1 MNKLKPIQEGILAFM
16 KITLLQLL
24 MAITFSILASAYT
37 TNGQQLLERKV
48 SINAKNE
55 NVKSILRSIE
65 KQAGVSFSYRAE
77 LVKTFTNITVELNNL
92 KISDALDR
100 LFDGSIEYEV
110 INNQIILRPT
120 TKNDTTSNSSLP
132 EFLRGISGKLTDEN
146 NQPLPGVNVIV
157 KGTTIGTTSD
167 ALGNY
172 SIDVTK
178 EDAVLIFSF
187 IGYKTQEISVNNQ
200 TEINIQM
207 QPDIQ
212 SLSEV
217 VVTAFGIEKE
227 KKAIGFAVQ
236 ELGKNDLTDAR
247 EVSAANYLTGKV
259 AGVQVS
265 RTASG
270 TGGSTKVIIRG
281 NSSLTGENQPLYVV
295 DGIPLDNSRYGEAQ
309 LFGGKDFGDGI
320 GNINPQ
326 DIETMTVLKG
336 PNATALY
343 GSRGSNGVI
352 LITTKSG
359 KAGKGIGVEVNSN
372 TTFEKINLIPKTQ
385 NKYAMGYEDINVYGN
400 LIDINGQFYETIE
413 SWHNDSYGPPM
424 DGRLFVNP
432 FVLDANAPPTTF
444 ALLPQPEGNV
454 RDFWETGVV
463 TNNTIAFSGGTEK
476 SSARLSFNNTSI
488 KGITPMHSADQQSVN
503 LRVATKVTDKLS
515 FDAKI
520 NYVRK
525 DLDNAPEL
533 GSSSDNYVY
542 TLAILGRYVPLPFL
556 KEYYEKTGERGS
568 WPGVLQNPYY
578 VMNELKNNSLKER
591 TIGFGSVKYQFNS
604 WLSIAGRSGI
614 DLSTERRNYRWPVGA
629 RGGDNADGRIVQET
643 YTTKES
649 NSDVI
654 LTASKQNA
662 DNFSFSVSLGGYLL
676 NRERSLQGWDAR
688 NFKAKGIYDVSNTK
702 DVRPTYSLV
711 KRELQSIFFTGQV
724 GYKNYLFLDFT
735 GRNDWSST
743 LGENNF
749 SFFYP
754 SVSASFSFLD
764 AFTIERR
771 ILSFGKIRAS
781 YAEAGN
787 DADPYLT
794 QSSYTAYTT
803 TFNGQ
808 NYASQSNIIPLFDLK
823 NELKKSVEFGID
835 LRFFENRI
843 SLDATYYKSSTENQI
858 VPISISNTSGYT
870 TKIVNAGQIDNN
882 GVEIAL
888 GLTPVRLSNTFQ
900 WDIAFNFAKNNSE
913 VVTLAPGLETFL
925 LFDSYPNDIEARPGE
940 AYGNIVGYK
949 YKRSPDGQR
958 IVNSGGSYI
967 ADDKISVLGNITPDW
982 TGGLNNTFS
991 FKGFTLNA
999 LIDFVQGNEIT
1010 SSTKYQMVAKGIGA
1024 FTTEGREKSRPLDGV
1039 VELADGNGNVT
1050 GYAPN
1055 TTLVDGQTYW
1065 ASRAWGDI
1073 GEEFVLDGSYIML
1086 REVILGYNFPP
1097 ALISKTPFKNAR
1109 ISLVARNL
1117 WYIEEHMQD
1126 MGISPETVLNTA
1138 ARTSG
1143 VEAMSMPT
1151 TRTYGV
1157 NINLTF

>member
-16 KITLLQLL
+16 KITLLQIL
-24 MAITFSILASAYT
+24 MAIMFSIMAAAYT

-48 SINAKNE
+48 SINARNE

-65 KQAGVSFSYRAE
+65 KQASVSFSYRAE
-77 LVKTFTNITVELNNL
+77 LVKTFTSITIELNDL
-92 KISDALDR
+92 KISEVLDR
-100 LFDGSIEYEV
+100 LFDRSVEYEV
-110 INNQIILRPT
+110 INNQIILRPVA
-120 TKNDTTSNSSLP
+120 KNRASNDYPP
-132 EFLRGISGKLTDEN
+132 EFLRGISGKVTDEN
-146 NQPLPGVNVIV
+146 DQPLPGVNIIV
-157 KGTTIGTTSD
+157 KGTTVGTTSD
-167 ALGNY
+167 ALGSY
-172 SIDVTK
+172 SLDVT
-178 EDAVLIFSF
+178 EEGAVLIFSF
-187 IGYKTQEISVNNQ
+187 IGYETQEVSVNNRTEISVR
-200 TEINIQM
+200 M
-207 QPDIQ
+207 LPDVQ
-212 SLSEV
+212 SLGEV

-247 EVSAANYLTGKV
+247 EVSAANYLTGKI

-295 DGIPLDNSRYGEAQ
+295 DGIPLDNTRYDEAE

-320 GNINPQ
+320 SNINPQ
-326 DIETMTVLKG
+326 DIESMTVLKG

-359 KAGKGIGVEVNSN
+359 KAGKGIGVELNSN

-385 NKYAMGYEDINVYGN
+385 NKYAMGYEDVNVYGSQVE
-400 LIDINGQFYETIE
+400 INGQFYETIE
-413 SWHNDSYGPPM
+413 SWHNDSWGPPM
-424 DGRLFVNP
+424 DGKLYVNP
-432 FVLDANAPPTTF
+432 FVFDPNAPPTTF
-444 ALLPQPEGNV
+444 ALLPQPENNV

-463 TNNTIAFSGGTEK
+463 TNNTIALSGGTEK
-476 SSARLSFNNTSI
+476 SSARLSFNNTTI
-488 KGITPMHSADQQSVN
+488 KGITPMHNADQQSVN
-503 LRVATKVTDKLS
+503 LRVATKITDKLS
-515 FDAKI
+515 FDAKV

-525 DLDNAPEL
+525 NLDNAPEL
-533 GSSSDNYVY
+533 GSSGDNYVT

-556 KEYYEKTGERGS
+556 KEYYEKTGQRGS

-578 VMNELKNNSLKER
+578 VMNELKNNSIKER
-591 TIGFGSVKYQFNS
+591 IIAFGSVKYQFTP

-614 DLSTERRNYRWPVGA
+614 DFTTERRNYRWPVGA
-629 RGGDNADGRIVQET
+629 RGSDNADGRIIQET

-649 NSDVI
+649 NSDII
-654 LTASKQNA
+654 LTASKQDA
-662 DNFSFSVSLGGYLL
+662 GNFSFSVSLGGYLL
-676 NRERSLQGWDAR
+676 KRERSLQGWDAR
-688 NFKAKGIYDVSNTK
+688 NFKAEGIYDISNTK
-702 DVRPTYSLV
+702 DVRPYYSLV
-711 KRELQSIFFTGQV
+711 KRELQSIFFTGQI
-724 GYKNYLFLDFT
+724 GYKNYLFLDVT

-743 LGENNF
+743 LGVNNY

-754 SVSASFSFLD
+754 SVSASFSFVD
-764 AFTIERR
+764 AFPIEREV
-771 ILSFGKIRAS
+771 LSFGKIRAS

-794 QSSYTAYTT
+794 QSGYTAYTT

-808 NYASQSNIIPLFDLK
+808 NYASQSNTIPLFDLK

-835 LRFFENRI
+835 LRFFENKI
-843 SLDATYYKSSTENQI
+843 SLDATYYSSSTENQI

-870 TKIVNAGQIDNN
+870 TKIVNAGQIDNK

-888 GLTPVRLSNTFQ
+888 GVRPVQLSNGFK
-900 WDIAFNFAKNNSE
+900 WDVAFNFAKNNSE
-913 VVTLAPGLETFL
+913 VVSLGPGLETFL

-958 IVNSGGSYI
+958 IVNSGGSYV
-967 ADDKISVLGNITPDW
+967 ADDKISILGNITPDW

-1039 VELADGNGNVT
+1039 VELTDGSGNVT

-1055 TTLVDGQTYW
+1055 TKLVDGQTYW
-1065 ASRAWGDI
+1065 AGRAWGGI

-1086 REVILGYNFPP
+1086 REVILGYNFSPS
-1097 ALISKTPFKNAR
+1097 LISKTPFKNAR

>member
-1 MNKLKPIQEGILAFM
+1 MLRISTRFCLYHFRVPKET
-16 KITLLQLL
+16 TLLLL
-24 MAITFSILASAYT
+24 GIFMLGLNIVAFSQNRTISGT
-37 TNGQQLLERKV
+37 V
-48 SINAKNE
+48 
-55 NVKSILRSIE
+55 
-65 KQAGVSFSYRAE
+65 RAE
-77 LVKTFTNITVELNNL
+77 KGDV
-92 KISDALDR
+92 
-100 LFDGSIEYEV
+100 
-110 INNQIILRPT
+110 
-120 TKNDTTSNSSLP
+120 
-132 EFLRGISGKLTDEN
+132 
-146 NQPLPGVNVIV
+146 LPGVNVII
-157 KGTTIGTTSD
+157 KGTATGTTSD
-167 ALGNY
+167 SNGKY
-172 SIDVTK
+172 SLQVSDNDV
-178 EDAVLIFSF
+178 LLFSF
-187 IGYKTQEISVNNQ
+187 IGYTPQEVPVGNQ
-200 TEINIQM
+200 TLLDVSLAE
-207 QPDIQ
+207 DIQ
-212 SLSEV
+212 TLSEV

-281 NSSLTGENQPLYVV
+281 NSSLSGENQPLYVV
-295 DGIPLDNSRYGEAQ
+295 DGIPLDNTRYDEAG
-309 LFGGKDFGDGI
+309 LYGGKDFGDGI

-326 DIETMTVLKG
+326 DIESLTVLKG

-359 KAGKGIGVEVNSN
+359 KSGKGIGVELNSN

-385 NKYAMGYEDINVYGN
+385 NKYGMGYEDVNVYGSQVE
-400 LIDINGQFYETIE
+400 IDGQFYETID
-413 SWHNDSYGPPM
+413 SWHTDSWGPPM
-424 DGRLFVNP
+424 DGKLFVNP
-432 FVLDANAPPTTF
+432 FVLDPDAPPTTF
-444 ALLPQPEGNV
+444 ALLPQPEDNV

-463 TNNTIAFSGGTEK
+463 TNNTIALSGGTEK
-476 SSARLSFNNTSI
+476 SSARLSFNNTTI
-488 KGITPMHSADQQSVN
+488 KGITPMHNADQQSVN

-525 DLDNAPEL
+525 NQDNAPEL
-533 GSSSDNYVY
+533 GSSSGNYVY

-556 KEYYEKTGERGS
+556 KEYYEKTGKRGS
-568 WPGVLQNPYY
+568 WPGVYQNPYY

-591 TIGFGSVKYQFNS
+591 IISFASVKYQFNS

-614 DLSTERRNYRWPVGA
+614 DLSTERRNFRWPVGA
-629 RGGDNADGRIVQET
+629 RGTDNADGRIVQQT

-649 NSDVI
+649 NSDIV

-662 DNFSFSVSLGGYLL
+662 DNFSLSVSLGGYLL
-676 NRERSLQGWDAR
+676 KRERSLQAWDAR
-688 NFKAKGIYDVSNTK
+688 NFKVEGIYDVSNAT
-702 DVRPTYSLV
+702 DIRPSYELV

-724 GYKNYLFLDFT
+724 GYKNYLFLDVT

-743 LGENNF
+743 LGVNNY

-754 SVSASFSFLD
+754 SVGASFSFLD
-764 AFTIERR
+764 AFPIETD
-771 ILSFGKIRAS
+771 ILSFGKVRLS

-794 QSSYTAYTT
+794 KSGYTAYTT
-803 TFNGQ
+803 TYNGQ
-808 NYASQSNIIPLFDLK
+808 SYASQSNTIPLFDLK
-823 NELKKSVEFGID
+823 NELKKSVEFGVD

-843 SLDATYYKSSTENQI
+843 SLDATYYNSSTENQI

-870 TKIVNAGQIDNN
+870 TKVVNAGQIDNN

-888 GLTPVRLSNTFQ
+888 GLRPVQLSNSFQ
-900 WDIAFNFAKNNSE
+900 WNIALNFAKNNSE
-913 VVTLAPGLETFL
+913 VVSLGPGLETYL

-949 YKRSPDGQR
+949 YKTSPDGQR
-958 IVNSGGSYI
+958 IVDAGGSYVA
-967 ADDKISVLGNITPDW
+967 ADEISILGNITPDW
-982 TGGLNNTFS
+982 TGGINNTFS

-1010 SSTKYQMVAKGIGA
+1010 SSTKYQMIAKGIGA
-1024 FTTEGREKSRPLDGV
+1024 FTTEGREMSRPLDGV
-1039 VELADGNGNVT
+1039 VEVADGNGNVT

-1055 TTLVDGQTYW
+1055 TKLVDGQTYW

-1086 REVILGYNFPP
+1086 REVILGYNFTP
-1097 ALISKTPFKNAR
+1097 ALISKTPFKSAR
-1109 ISLVARNL
+1109 ISFVARNL

-1126 MGISPETVLNTA
+1126 MGISPETVLNTGA
-1138 ARTSG
+1138 GTSG